1 MHEAVADH
9 VLARIVQTAASWYP
23 ADPLLPTTRMGPLVD
38 HAHLNRVRA
47 VLGLGIE
54 QGARLLTGGA
64 PANVETGGCYLEPTV
79 LTDAGPGN
87 VVVREEIFGPVLA
100 VQTVRDENE
109 AIAVA
114 GDTPYG
120 LAAAVWTADLG
131 TAHRVARR
139 LRAGTVWV
147 NCYEEGDMNAP
158 FGGVK
163 LSGFGR
169 DKSRH
174 ALDEYRDLK
183 TTWIKY
189 A

>member
-1 MHEAVADH
+1 MLSAGRSN
-9 VLARIVQTAASWYP
+9 VL
-23 ADPLLPTTRMGPLVD
+23 
-38 HAHLNRVRA
+38 
-47 VLGLGIE
+47 
-54 QGARLLTGGA
+54 
-64 PANVETGGCYLEPTV
+64 
-79 LTDAGPGN
+79 
-87 VVVREEIFGPVLA
+87 VREEIFGPVLA
-100 VQTVRDENE
+100 VQVVDSEEE
-109 AIAVA
+109 ALEVA

-131 TAHRVARR
+131 AAHRISRR

-163 LSGFGR
+163 LSGTGR

-174 ALDEYRDLK
+174 ALAEYRDLK